1 MHPLVSIIIPYYNR
15 PEKIKRCLNS
25 VLNQTYQ
32 DFEILVVDDH
42 STIPLTL
49 DADSRIKVFRN
60 QKNLGPGLSRNVG
73 LDNAKGVYIAFLDS
87 DDYWDEKFLNTTLET
102 IKKNKGVSFVYTKT
116 IAFDDNKEYSKRDG
130 SSYLET
136 ILPNILIEKRGWNSS
151 SCLWEAFLIKNI
163 RYHNT
168 RNWEDYI
175 FDVEVGLENNKI
187 KFINEYL
194 TYCDAGGEDKLSNI
208 NYFDRSLEKTYS
220 LLKICMLLKDSEYM
234 RNQQFRFEI
243 IKELIT
249 SLEIIK
255 HYNYTEN
262 NLDEKILEA
271 LGGLQNKIFFNLVN
285 LSYKGLNKRMAPRVL
300 NHIKNR
306 FYK

>member
-1 MHPLVSIIIPYYNR
+1 MVSIIIPYYNR
-15 PEKIKRCLNS
+15 PERIKRCLNS

-32 DFEILVVDDH
+32 DFEILVIDDH
-42 STIPLTL
+42 STISLVL
-49 DADSRIKVFRN
+49 DIDPRIKVFRN

-73 LDNAKGVYIAFLDS
+73 LDNAEGEYIAFLDS
-87 DDYWDEKFLNTTLET
+87 DDYWDEKFLNITLQT
-102 IKKNKGVSFVYTKT
+102 IKKDKGVSFVYTKT
-116 IAFDDNKEYSKRDG
+116 IAFDEYKEYSKRDD

-151 SCLWEAFLIKNI
+151 SCLWNAFFIKNI

-187 KFINEYL
+187 KFVDEYL
-194 TYCDAGGEDKLSNI
+194 TYCDTGGEDKLSNI

-220 LLKICMLLKDSEYM
+220 LLKICMLLKDSEFM
-234 RNQQFRFEI
+234 RNEQLRFKI

-262 NLDEKILEA
+262 NLDEKILEV

-285 LSYKGLNKRMAPRVL
+285 LSYKGLNKRMAPKFL
-300 NHIKNR
+300 NHIKKN